1 MAEVALEHRGALVKR
16 EPVLVRWYHD
26 NTSGARAALSF
37 VAVGILWELAGR
49 SGKWPLIVTPLSSI
63 VTSFWMMATTGTLW
77 RHISTS
83 SIEFLWGFALAAV
96 VGIGLGILIATS
108 PIARDFIDPWISA
121 LYSTPTVALAP
132 LFIVIFGIDI
142 PSKIAVVFLLAVF
155 PVVINTAAGIRAT
168 DRVYIEAARSFCA
181 SRRQIFQKVLIPSAL
196 PFIVAGLRLGIG
208 RGLVGVV
215 VGELFGARA
224 GLGFLVLTS
233 SQLFDTSGV
242 WVGVFIL
249 AGTGILSV
257 VILQKV
263 ERRMAPWR
271 QFELK

>member
-1 MAEVALEHRGALVKR
+1 MADVALERKGTLVRR
-16 EPVLVRWYHD
+16 EPFLIRWYRE
-26 NTSGARAALSF
+26 NTSAARAVTSF
-37 VAVGILWELAGR
+37 IAVGILWELAGR

-63 VTSFWMMATTGTLW
+63 FQSFWTLAVSGQLW
-77 RHISTS
+77 RHVSTS
-83 SIEFLWGFALAAV
+83 SLEFLYGFALAAV
-96 VGIGLGILIATS
+96 VGILIGIAIATS
-108 PIARDFIDPWISA
+108 EVARDFIDPWISA

-132 LFIVIFGIDI
+132 LFIVIFGIDL

-168 DRVYIEAARSFCA
+168 EQVYLEAARSFCA
-181 SRRQIFQKVLIPSAL
+181 SRRQIFQKVLLPSAL

-224 GLGFLVLTS
+224 GLGYLVLTS

-271 QFELK
+271 QFEFK